1 MEPYI
6 HTIFCEMIILCI
18 NFSKSSRNIRKG
30 VNFNIIFKLQAFNL
44 ARQNVPQMLSW
55 CPENFRA
62 SYFCASPNRWFSC
75 RRKDHHKDSFTD
87 ISGFYAVVFKPK
99 DGTCNSYKVLD
110 CVLSFLFREIT
121 EIAVLRFL
129 QNRCS

>member
-6 HTIFCEMIILCI
+6 HTIFCEMIILSI
-18 NFSKSSRNIRKG
+18 NFNKSSPNIRKG
-30 VNFNIIFKLQAFNL
+30 VNFNIIFKIQAFNL
-44 ARQNVPQMLSW
+44 AKQNLVRMLSW
-55 CPENFRA
+55 CPEKFRA
-62 SYFCASPNRWFSC
+62 AYFLASPNGWFSC
-75 RRKDHHKDSFTD
+75 RRKDPHKDSFTE

-99 DGTCNSYKVLD
+99 DGTCNSYKMLD
-110 CVLSFLFREIT
+110 SVLSFLFREIT